1 MCIVYR
7 MREITPKTNIEI
19 AMAKDSNFH
28 SELWILMVLGVVS
41 LDQESLGG
49 K

>member
-7 MREITPKTNIEI
+7 MREITSKTNIEI
-19 AMAKDSNFH
+19 AMAKDSNFDP
-28 SELWILMVLGVVS
+28 ELWFLMVLGVVS